1 MSGTSS
7 RYRKNYPVSWEQLQ
21 RDCRALAWKLLDIR
35 ADWSRIVAVA
45 RGGLVPAAVI
55 ARELNIRLVDTV
67 CISSYTMRDQS
78 ASAEI
83 LKRPDLARVDETWLV
98 VDDLVDTGKTAKIVR
113 EMFGAAHFATV
124 YAKPAGR
131 ALVDSFVT
139 EVSQDTWVLFPWDG
153 RGGGR
158 LRPAH
163 RGHTARD
170 AGGLARGYEDTQSDG
185 RRHPAHKA
193 ALPPDNRAPLRARA
207 ALPRRLRAGGR
218 IYKKTIECESS
229 DILVAE
235 EDGGLLAFR
244 PARGPRDGEARGRR
258 AAALRV
264 PDGHMRRRKA
274 ARRGIGS
281 AMLAACE
288 EWARAKNF
296 EYSSST
302 S

>member
-131 ALVDSFVT
+131 PAGRALVDSFVT
-139 EVSQDTWVLFPWDG
+139 EVSQDTWVLFPWDAASAADFV
-153 RGGGR
+153 
-158 LRPAH
+158 PPIA
-163 RGHTARD
+163 D
-170 AGGLARGYEDTQSDG
+170 I
-185 RRHPAHKA
+185 RREMP
-193 ALPPDNRAPLRARA
+193 
-207 ALPRRLRAGGR
+207 
-218 IYKKTIECESS
+218 
-229 DILVAE
+229 
-235 EDGGLLAFR
+235 
-244 PARGPRDGEARGRR
+244 EA
-258 AAALRV
+258 
-264 PDGHMRRRKA
+264 
-274 ARRGIGS
+274 
-281 AMLAACE
+281 
-288 EWARAKNF
+288 
-296 EYSSST
+296 
-302 S
+302 

>member
-35 ADWSRIVAVA
+35 AD
-45 RGGLVPAAVI
+45 
-55 ARELNIRLVDTV
+55 RLVDTV

-139 EVSQDTWVLFPWDG
+139 EVSQDTWVLFPWDAASAADFV
-153 RGGGR
+153 
-158 LRPAH
+158 PPIA
-163 RGHTARD
+163 D
-170 AGGLARGYEDTQSDG
+170 I
-185 RRHPAHKA
+185 RREMP
-193 ALPPDNRAPLRARA
+193 
-207 ALPRRLRAGGR
+207 
-218 IYKKTIECESS
+218 
-229 DILVAE
+229 
-235 EDGGLLAFR
+235 
-244 PARGPRDGEARGRR
+244 EA
-258 AAALRV
+258 
-264 PDGHMRRRKA
+264 
-274 ARRGIGS
+274 
-281 AMLAACE
+281 
-288 EWARAKNF
+288 
-296 EYSSST
+296 
-302 S
+302 

>member
-124 YAKPAGR
+124 
-131 ALVDSFVT
+131 
-139 EVSQDTWVLFPWDG
+139 
-153 RGGGR
+153 
-158 LRPAH
+158 
-163 RGHTARD
+163 
-170 AGGLARGYEDTQSDG
+170 
-185 RRHPAHKA
+185 
-193 ALPPDNRAPLRARA
+193 
-207 ALPRRLRAGGR
+207 
-218 IYKKTIECESS
+218 
-229 DILVAE
+229 
-235 EDGGLLAFR
+235 
-244 PARGPRDGEARGRR
+244 
-258 AAALRV
+258 
-264 PDGHMRRRKA
+264 
-274 ARRGIGS
+274 
-281 AMLAACE
+281 
-288 EWARAKNF
+288 
-296 EYSSST
+296 
-302 S
+302 